1 MKRYA
6 PRRFAAAVALA
17 LLVPTAALLAV
28 ALPTE
33 ALAQSDTEAE
43 RAQAE
48 AIADRAEAAARAG
61 DGAAYRAAYREA
73 IEAHDEIL
81 DLQTAIIGRAV
92 NEGKDYKTS
101 DRFMSAI
108 YRAGDAYTYARKAP
122 RVARAQAE
130 AERVARAQAEA
141 ERVARVQAEAE
152 RRVRAELAALA
163 QAARVQLD
171 VAHLHLL
178 HAGELLETAETAE
191 TDAYADEAMI
201 QAYYAI
207 AKATDAAVEGLAVE
221 DLAFAADNVD
231 VQTALLA
238 ALERA
243 ERLMAANA
251 ESFTRAGLSVDLK

>member
-61 DGAAYRAAYREA
+61 DGTAYRAAYREA

-130 AERVARAQAEA
+130 AERVAR
-141 ERVARVQAEAE
+141 V
-152 RRVRAELAALA
+152 

-178 HAGELLETAETAE
+178 HAGELLETAE

>member
-48 AIADRAEAAARAG
+48 AIADRAEAAAERAEAAARTG

-92 NEGKDYKTS
+92 NEGKDYKAS

-122 RVARAQAE
+122 
-130 AERVARAQAEA
+130 RVARAQAEA

-178 HAGELLETAETAE
+178 HAGELLETAE

>member
-17 LLVPTAALLAV
+17 LLVPTTALLAV

-33 ALAQSDTEAE
+33 ALAQSGTEAE

-48 AIADRAEAAARAG
+48 AIADRAEAAAERAEATARAG
-61 DGAAYRAAYREA
+61 DGTAYRAAYREA

-108 YRAGDAYTYARKAP
+108 YRAGEAYTYARKAP
-122 RVARAQAE
+122 RVARI
-130 AERVARAQAEA
+130 QAEA